1 MIDSGVAAVNGLLP
15 GFPSGW
21 PSSFPET
28 RPGTTLS
35 KERVVSMG
43 AFGFCFQN
51 GIGCFRRKQ
60 KACKFLFPIVSVP
73 VSTILPTAGA
83 AGSDPPGVS
92 VSVGWLYD
100 HKVTE
105 SLPVSYSSIAAC
117 RRRLNGELTAVSESF
132 TKNYGTDS

>member
-60 KACKFLFPIVSVP
+60 KACKFLFPTVSVP
-73 VSTILPTAGA
+73 VSIHL
-83 AGSDPPGVS
+83 GSDLPGVF
-92 VSVGWLYD
+92 VSVGWLYI
-100 HKVTE
+100 
-105 SLPVSYSSIAAC
+105 VS
-117 RRRLNGELTAVSESF
+117 VS
-132 TKNYGTDS
+132 